1 MHSPESQAVH
11 LDRLGLV
18 DGQTY
23 PLKLFLAERRPT
35 GCNFRMASN
44 FPLASPL
51 PAAAPSDPLA
61 SLEAIV
67 ARNNAVLADL
77 LAGRYATP
85 NEIRAIG
92 RGERVMLR
100 AGQPENP

>member
-1 MHSPESQAVH
+1 
-11 LDRLGLV
+11 
-18 DGQTY
+18 
-23 PLKLFLAERRPT
+23 
-35 GCNFRMASN
+35 MASN
-44 FPLASPL
+44 FPLVSPL
-51 PAAAPSDPLA
+51 PPAPPSDPLA

-77 LAGRYATP
+77 LAGNYATP
-85 NEIRAIG
+85 NELRAIG